1 MSGEVDW
8 KTCKVVRHDGYQ
20 VSQISRVCVR
30 HENIDDADS
39 SPAAHAKPSIMQ
51 DSKFDVAGRLPL
63 ISPSDVDF
71 GRNDDAVTALSKFRV
86 SRCELLLR
94 THGAWASCLRK
105 FVL

>member
-51 DSKFDVAGRLPL
+51 DSKFDVAGRLRLSPQVTLTLAGTMTPL
-63 ISPSDVDF
+63 PRLANF
-71 GRNDDAVTALSKFRV
+71 A
-86 SRCELLLR
+86 C
-94 THGAWASCLRK
+94 HGVNCYCAPMVRGLPA
-105 FVL
+105 